1 MLLRLGCA
9 FFALFLFTCSASRK
23 ISQVGLREP
32 DSVQKPI
39 VFSETR
45 ARLAMGLPLPP
56 ACPKEFAAFSTLAVQ
71 RVLFPAC
78 PLGLPETFQL
88 SLTMLTLEERSTI
101 EEMLNSRCRSLGTTE
116 YGNSLEN
123 ILNAYEST
131 GPIGRRNKITQTV
144 QSMEA
149 DFKLLASL
157 KASLYEISQVHLP
170 LDRWTRL
177 HGEFVIPDEDL
188 ELIFDLVQ
196 KNACRFRDQQIDG
209 YSSAMRN
216 MEELVPLLKDQN
228 QQTMLIEFLKGF
240 QSVIDKKLQEYFF
253 P

>member
-9 FFALFLFTCSASRK
+9 IFALFLFTCSASRK

-45 ARLAMGLPLPP
+45 ARLAMGLPLP
-56 ACPKEFAAFSTLAVQ
+56 AGCPKELSGFSALSVQ

-78 PLGLPETFQL
+78 PTGLPETFQL
-88 SLTMLTLEERSTI
+88 SLSMLTLEERSTI

-116 YGNSLEN
+116 FGNSLEN

-157 KASLYEISQVHLP
+157 KANLHEISQVHLP

-188 ELIFDLVQ
+188 ELLFDLIQ
-196 KNACRFRDQQIDG
+196 KNSCRLRDQQIDG

-216 MEELVPLLKDQN
+216 LEELLPLLKDQN
-228 QQTMLIEFLKGF
+228 QQNLLLDFLKGF
-240 QSVIDKKLQEYFF
+240 QTVIDKKLQEYFF